1 MLGARSGVQ
10 LRPAVCYRR
19 VMDKL
24 SSPLEFH
31 GIPGRVVADGGDVEL
46 RVYPFAFSIKPD
58 EKVVLVVR
66 FEAAAFGEAEVS
78 GKLGE
83 EVEVIVFPDRVEV
96 HDVFAGTT
104 ATLGAKT
111 VTAEW
116 AGYDGEDFRQRVD
129 QLNGENDR
137 LHRDRSR
144 LIMKDQRGLALTRE
158 LLRRAEIKAGASDDL
173 KARQS
178 AALGVLERLVRH
190 FESDD

>member
-1 MLGARSGVQ
+1 M
-10 LRPAVCYRR
+10 
-19 VMDKL
+19 
-24 SSPLEFH
+24 
-31 GIPGRVVADGGDVEL
+31 
-46 RVYPFAFSIKPD
+46 
-58 EKVVLVVR
+58 
-66 FEAAAFGEAEVS
+66 
-78 GKLGE
+78 
-83 EVEVIVFPDRVEV
+83 EV

-137 LHRDRSR
+137 LHGDLAR

-158 LLRRAEIKAGASDDL
+158 LLRRAEIKAGASDDDL
-173 KARQS
+173 RARQS
-178 AALGVLERLVRH
+178 AALEVLERLVRP